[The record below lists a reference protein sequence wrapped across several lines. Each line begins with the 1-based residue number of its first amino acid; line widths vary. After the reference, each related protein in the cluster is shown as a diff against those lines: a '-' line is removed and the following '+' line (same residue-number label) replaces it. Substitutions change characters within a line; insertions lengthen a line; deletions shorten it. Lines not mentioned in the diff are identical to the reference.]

1 MHARV
6 TTVQLDPARIDEAI
20 RSLEQEDVPRFKEMD
35 GFKGFTLLVDRERG
49 VGIGTSYWESE
60 EKMEASEE
68 AVKDARERTAQ
79 LGGASAAPTVE
90 HYEVAIDTEV

>member
-6 TTVQLDPARIDEAI
+6 TTMTLDPSKIDAAAQHFREHDLPTIEA
-20 RSLEQEDVPRFKEMD
+20 MD
-35 GFKGFTLLVDRERG
+35 GFKGFTLLVDRESGR
-49 VGIGTSYWESE
+49 VIGTSYWESE